1 MVEKLR
7 EALEL
12 IRAML
17 SQHSGSQ
24 SLLGDAFKVADAALQ
39 PQDVPTNGDEG
50 TGARADE
57 KLTDDLN
64 DILQTFHWEAW
75 KAAILRDH
83 PYGWLADD
91 EHDAICQLVDSMA
104 AGESSQAGS
113 GAVPEKHVSLR
124 SVHGQGGK
132 EGVTKIRY

>member
-24 SLLGDAFKVADAALQ
+24 SLLGDAFKVADDALQ
-39 PQDVPTNGDEG
+39 PQDVPINGDAG

-57 KLTDDLN
+57 TLTDDLK
-64 DILQTFHWEAW
+64 DMFQSFHWVAVTG
-75 KAAILRDH
+75 ILLCTH
-83 PYGWLADD
+83 TA
-91 EHDAICQLVDSMA
+91 C
-104 AGESSQAGS
+104 
-113 GAVPEKHVSLR
+113 R
-124 SVHGQGGK
+124 SERCGVGK
-132 EGVTKIRY
+132 EGESTCRYE

>member
-24 SLLGDAFKVADAALQ
+24 SSLGDAFKVADAALQ
-39 PQDVPTNGDEG
+39 PQDVPTNGDAG
-50 TGARADE
+50 TGARADD

-64 DILQTFHWEAW
+64 DILQPFHWEAW
-75 KAAILRDH
+75 NAALFSDHTDGWHRSEARSEGKAWAST
-83 PYGWLADD
+83 G
-91 EHDAICQLVDSMA
+91 
-104 AGESSQAGS
+104 
-113 GAVPEKHVSLR
+113 R
-124 SVHGQGGK
+124 SRWTAYH
-132 EGVTKIRY
+132 

>member
-1 MVEKLR
+1 MRISDWSSDVCSSDLWKHRTPTASPDSGMVEKLR

-39 PQDVPTNGDEG
+39 PQDVPTNGDAG

-64 DILQTFHWEAW
+64 DILQPFHWEAW
-75 KAAILRDH
+75 KAALFSDH
-83 PYGWLADD
+83 PEIGRA
-91 EHDAICQLVDSMA
+91 
-104 AGESSQAGS
+104 
-113 GAVPEKHVSLR
+113 HV
-124 SVHGQGGK
+124 
-132 EGVTKIRY
+132 